1 MTLVAVWPG
10 VMLKLA
16 TVTLMTWNGAVM
28 VLFVDLYVLLC
39 YILYKEFEYLGRT
52 AAADDDTTTTTTTTT
67 NTITNV
73 AIL

>member
-1 MTLVAVWPG
+1 
-10 VMLKLA
+10 
-16 TVTLMTWNGAVM
+16 MTWNGAVM

>member
-1 MTLVAVWPG
+1 MVAVWPG

-52 AAADDDTTTTTTTTT
+52 AAAVDDTTTTTTTT